1 VGPHLRTLSLL
12 FEVEVAMHHPL
23 RSVLSVLSVSVLLA
37 ACGGGDEGAVVD
49 ESNPSP
55 TSLSASL
62 TVAASTSPELN
73 GVYSSNAVA
82 LNNVTKVNPI
92 GGEPETCRFRFSGLR
107 QAGTT
112 RTMDGDIRYIPGTS
126 DTRTVFVSIDTI
138 EYRLV
143 GTAGASVDRTNGRV
157 NFTNAV
163 LGATQSTGS
172 TINLTGSIPMLGNRP
187 EGC

>member
-1 VGPHLRTLSLL
+1 MS
-12 FEVEVAMHHPL
+12 HPL
-23 RSVLSVLSVSVLLA
+23 RSILSVLSVSVLLA
-37 ACGGGDEGAVVD
+37 ACGGGDEGAIVD

-55 TSLSASL
+55 TALSASV
-62 TVAASTSPELN
+62 TVAASTNAALN
-73 GVYSSNAVA
+73 GVYSTNTVS

-92 GGEPETCRFRFSGLR
+92 GGDPETCRFRFSGLR

-112 RTMDGDIRYIPGTS
+112 RTMDGDIRYIPGTN

-143 GTAGASVDRTNGRV
+143 GTVGASVDRANNRV

-163 LGATQSTGS
+163 LGSTQSTGA